1 MKKTRI
7 DRLDEFLRKENM
19 SDQAGGTFKTI
30 NSMLSHLGIDGKK
43 QREELI
49 SRLYSTVGVKKE
61 TKEMK
66 SYAKNCIEN
75 KKEFILYFKKVPRG
89 YHARIYL
96 PLKK

>member
-1 MKKTRI
+1 MKKSMI

-30 NSMLSHLGIDGKK
+30 DSMLSHLGLERKK
-43 QREELI
+43 EREELI
-49 SRLYSTVGVKKE
+49 SRIKIQFPSCIV

-66 SYAKNCIEN
+66 GYERNCIEN
-75 KKEFILYFKKVPRG
+75 KKEFVLYFEKVPIG